1 MDIVILF
8 KSEFWDDYF
17 FFPYASIFYIIN
29 VNYVVLRKAYIY
41 FLRNFLKKCYL
52 ALKHSKQINY
62 SGTEICI

>member
-17 FFPYASIFYIIN
+17 FLPYASIFYIIN

-41 FLRNFLKKCYL
+41 FLKKL
-52 ALKHSKQINY
+52 SKEMLSSHLNIVKADKL
-62 SGTEICI
+62 